1 MTTAT
6 MELISQPIRDFLS
19 KPQLIFIGD
28 KFVDTPN
35 LAQLDVFDPSTGET
49 IATTPDCGAEQI
61 DLAVKAARKALAG
74 SWSSLRP
81 ADRERLLLRLA
92 DLFEADGENLAQ
104 LESLNS
110 GKNIGVSR
118 AIESGVSTEYLRYMA
133 GWATKIDGQTL
144 DSSINMPPGS
154 RYLTYTLRE
163 PVGVVGAI
171 IPWNFP
177 LLEAMWKIAPALA
190 AGCTIVLK
198 PAEETPLTALRLA
211 ALCQAAGIPEGVVNI
226 VTGRG
231 TTAGAALLKHPG
243 VDKLTFTGSTEVG
256 KLVGHAAIDGLKN
269 FTLELGGKSPMV
281 LFADMGEGQ
290 EQLIARLG
298 MFFNQGQVCTAGTRV
313 LIEQSIYEATLENL
327 GKVADSLVFGPGL
340 DPAAEVNPVV
350 SARHRDRITGFVD
363 RARQSGAQFATTTRN
378 LPGNG
383 FYVSPTI
390 VYGVENGSEI
400 SREEVFGP
408 VVTAVPFTDEDE
420 ALALAND
427 SRYGLSASVWTSDL
441 NKAMRLTRGLKAGT
455 VWVNAHNL
463 LDPNLPFGGMK
474 ESGIGR
480 EHGKAGIDS
489 YLETKTVM
497 IRYQ

>member
-1 MTTAT
+1 
-6 MELISQPIRDFLS
+6 
-19 KPQLIFIGD
+19 
-28 KFVDTPN
+28 
-35 LAQLDVFDPSTGET
+35 
-49 IATTPDCGAEQI
+49 
-61 DLAVKAARKALAG
+61 
-74 SWSSLRP
+74 
-81 ADRERLLLRLA
+81 
-92 DLFEADGENLAQ
+92 
-104 LESLNS
+104 
-110 GKNIGVSR
+110 
-118 AIESGVSTEYLRYMA
+118 
-133 GWATKIDGQTL
+133 
-144 DSSINMPPGS
+144 
-154 RYLTYTLRE
+154 
-163 PVGVVGAI
+163 
-171 IPWNFP
+171 
-177 LLEAMWKIAPALA
+177 MWKIAPALA

-198 PAEETPLTALRLA
+198 PAEETPLTALRFA
-211 ALCQAAGIPEGVVNI
+211 SLCQAAGIPEGVVNI

-313 LIEQSIYEATLENL
+313 LIEKSIYERTLECL
-327 GKVADSLVFGPGL
+327 GKVADSLAFGPGL

-350 SARHRDRITGFVD
+350 SARHRDRVTGFVD
-363 RARQSGAQFATTTRN
+363 RARQSGAQFATTHRSM
-378 LPGNG
+378 PGTG

-408 VVTAVPFTDEDE
+408 VITAVPFTGEDE

-427 SRYGLSASVWTSDL
+427 SRYGLAASVWTSDL

>member
-6 MELISQPIRDFLS
+6 MEMISQPIRDFLS
-19 KPQLIFIGD
+19 KPQLIFIGG

-49 IATTPDCGAEQI
+49 IATTPDCGPEQI

-198 PAEETPLTALRLA
+198 PAEETPLTALRFA

-340 DPAAEVNPVV
+340 DPTAEVNPVV